1 MVFWPSLP
9 PADTSGHCQLR
20 VSWLRA
26 VEVRLLPNRTAPSA
40 EDEAATR
47 HLLANT
53 SLAYEDACVSFAS
66 EQLLA
71 ANAEAV
77 SVCDT
82 GSAVPRGSVV
92 MPWHYAL
99 RVYVYQLIDEEPAD
113 EGLGDGG
120 GQVSYRD
127 HALPSRTFAGMWEAL
142 TYDGDV
148 KAKLLRYAASAL
160 VFSDAAIDPQLV
172 SFNRVVLLHGPP
184 GTGKT
189 SLCAALAQKL
199 AIRFGH
205 RFATAQLVEV
215 NAQSLFSRWFSESG
229 KLVGKLFAK
238 IHELVEEPDALVCV
252 LVDEVESLS
261 AARKA
266 GGNEPS
272 DAIRVVNALLTQL
285 DSLRARPNVLILT
298 TSNLPSSVDG
308 APRAFRDPLERLSP
322 AICVS
327 LPPVAFVDR
336 ADIKQYIGLPTLAA
350 RYHILRSCLA
360 ELHAK
365 GIITAAAEQ
374 LPPPF
379 EAVRPGSMTA
389 AADSLAVDPASA
401 LLIVA
406 NAADG
411 LSGRALRKLPF
422 LAHAAS
428 GDDVDHGGQPVTM
441 KSFLTAL
448 MSVTAQ
454 EQADRAALKQK

>member
-1 MVFWPSLP
+1 MR
-9 PADTSGHCQLR
+9 C
-20 VSWLRA
+20 
-26 VEVRLLPNRTAPSA
+26 
-40 EDEAATR
+40 
-47 HLLANT
+47 LLANT
-53 SLAYEDACVSFAS
+53 SLVYEDAAVPFAT
-66 EQLLA
+66 EPTLA
-71 ANAEAV
+71 ANVEAV

-82 GSAVPRGSVV
+82 GNAVAHGTVV
-92 MPWHYAL
+92 MPWHLAL
-99 RVYVYQLIDEEPAD
+99 RVHVYQLIDEEPAD
-113 EGLGDGG
+113 EGLSGDDTG

-127 HALPSRTFAGMWEAL
+127 YALPSRTFAGMWEAL
-142 TYDGDV
+142 TYDGDI
-148 KAKLLRYAASAL
+148 KAKLLRYAGSTL
-160 VFSDAAIDPQLV
+160 VFSDAAVDPQLV

-215 NAQSLFSRWFSESG
+215 NAHSLFSRWFSESG

-238 IHELVEEPDALVCV
+238 INELVEEPDALVCV

-298 TSNLPSSVDG
+298 TSNLPTSVDG
-308 APRAFRDPLERLSP
+308 AFHRVMVWPPLARTLTRLS
-322 AICVS
+322 
-327 LPPVAFVDR
+327 PVAFVDR
-336 ADIKQYIGLPTLAA
+336 ADIKQFIGLPTLAA
-350 RYHILRSCLA
+350 RYHILRSCVI
-360 ELHAK
+360 ELRSK
-365 GIITAAAEQ
+365 GVIAASVEQ

-379 EAVRPGSMTA
+379 EAVRRGSMA
-389 AADSLAVDPASA
+389 AAVESRVVDSASG

-406 NAADG
+406 NAAEG

-428 GDDVDHGGQPVTM
+428 GDDVDRCGQAASM
-441 KSFLTAL
+441 ESFLAAM
-448 MSVTAQ
+448 MSVTRQ
-454 EQADRAALKQK
+454 EQADRAALQQKG